1 MCVLFSSNSI
11 YALRIEYLIFSSVVF
26 LFFSHFELKIILSS
40 VELLLV
46 FVDDAAG
53 VMPRPIQMR
62 SIENGF
68 TRNGKLNFNFWKF
81 QNEREI
87 RTRGI
92 GVCSWWT
99 ICFFF
104 FDPEKR
110 EKTNRSIHAI
120 WTTLITNRISL
131 FREIYKRRARTLPPV
146 PRAFMNREMTK
157 TKHVQWAM
165 TIRSL
170 CVLFGD
176 REESLKF
183 E

>member
-40 VELLLV
+40 VVGVCRRRGWCHATTNSNEVNRKRFHAQWKIKFQFLKIPKRTGNSYQRHWCV
-46 FVDDAAG
+46 FVVDD
-53 VMPRPIQMR
+53 
-62 SIENGF
+62 
-68 TRNGKLNFNFWKF
+68 L
-81 QNEREI
+81 
-87 RTRGI
+87 
-92 GVCSWWT
+92 
-99 ICFFF
+99 FFF

-146 PRAFMNREMTK
+146 PRAFMNREMKK